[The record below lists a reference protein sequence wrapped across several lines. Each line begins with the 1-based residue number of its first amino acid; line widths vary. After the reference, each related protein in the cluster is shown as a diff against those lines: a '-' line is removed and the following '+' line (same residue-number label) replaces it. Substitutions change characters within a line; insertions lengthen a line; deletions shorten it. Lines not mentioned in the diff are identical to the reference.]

1 MGAGKMRKKIAA
13 LILML
18 ACILMSFSGCMELER
33 GIRVKANGD
42 VECFSEVY
50 MSESDMKYV
59 YDTPEKFYDALKD
72 NIDDEFPIESFEKI
86 EKDVNNKK
94 WYGARASYVI
104 DRSDVSEELDRMFS
118 DYDVDYRASGFLFKK
133 VTVTIH
139 SKGKSLTSMFSNLI
153 TKPEK
158 ELSGYINQAT
168 KNIFTIE
175 VPYPIVS
182 TNGAHVGSTATWD
195 MQDLDSMTGGEITMT
210 VSYINLPVFLVF
222 AAVILVIIVVLVIL
236 LIRRHKKKDPS
247 APKDVLPPVPQEL
260 PPVAPSA
267 SESKQVPAPQV
278 QAVPATPEEPKE
290 ELCDVPQVTGLP
302 SIGQLPKTENKE

>member
-1 MGAGKMRKKIAA
+1 MRKKIAA

-118 DYDVDYRASGFLFKK
+118 DYDVDYNASGFLFK
-133 VTVTIH
+133 
-139 SKGKSLTSMFSNLI
+139 
-153 TKPEK
+153 
-158 ELSGYINQAT
+158 
-168 KNIFTIE
+168 
-175 VPYPIVS
+175 
-182 TNGAHVGSTATWD
+182 
-195 MQDLDSMTGGEITMT
+195 
-210 VSYINLPVFLVF
+210 SY
-222 AAVILVIIVVLVIL
+222 VVMSPL
-236 LIRRHKKKDPS
+236 
-247 APKDVLPPVPQEL
+247 
-260 PPVAPSA
+260 
-267 SESKQVPAPQV
+267 
-278 QAVPATPEEPKE
+278 
-290 ELCDVPQVTGLP
+290 
-302 SIGQLPKTENKE
+302 